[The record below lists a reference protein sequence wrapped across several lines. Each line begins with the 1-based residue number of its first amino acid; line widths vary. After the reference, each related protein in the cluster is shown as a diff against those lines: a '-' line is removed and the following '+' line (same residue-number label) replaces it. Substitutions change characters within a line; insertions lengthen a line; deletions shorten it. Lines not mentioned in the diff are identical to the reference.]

1 MTVLFAC
8 RDCGQIH
15 RVPTP
20 PLTNRWLLCRRCGR
34 RLWRS
39 PRRGLDRPFAYA
51 TGAII
56 LFLIANGFT
65 LLEIGFAGD
74 HRSGLII
81 SGAVQLTRYDAGV
94 AGAGALLALT
104 FIIVNGLTTN
114 MIFAVLAR
122 LVVTHRDNTR
132 CRPIALAWKLARHLR
147 QWSMLD

>member
-51 TGAII
+51 TGAIV

-65 LLEIGFAGD
+65 LFEIGFAGD

-94 AGAGALLALT
+94 AGVGALVALISIILPALT
-104 FIIVNGLTTN
+104 LSLV
-114 MIFAVLAR
+114 FAVLAR
-122 LVVTHRDNTR
+122 LVVTHRDNKR
-132 CRPIALAWKLARHLR
+132 CRPAIAVAWKLARHLR
-147 QWSMLD
+147 P

>member
-1 MTVLFAC
+1 VIGGRLSYLSGVPLSHRIPQDMTPVLFAC

-15 RVPTP
+15 RVPAP

-39 PRRGLDRPFAYA
+39 PRRGLDHPFAYA

-56 LFLIANGFT
+56 LFLIANGFA
-65 LLEIGFAGD
+65 LFEIGFAGD

-94 AGAGALLALT
+94 AGVGRGIRSLE
-104 FIIVNGLTTN
+104 
-114 MIFAVLAR
+114 
-122 LVVTHRDNTR
+122 NTEW
-132 CRPIALAWKLARHLR
+132 L
-147 QWSMLD
+147 